1 MQREQDRFKGKSRVC
16 LLTSAALGIAAFYIM
31 KGSSTSK
38 RSAKGDFRSNFSKLI
53 YTSVAGLNVINAA
66 FAYVAFVKGDNMT
79 FIPA

>member
-1 MQREQDRFKGKSRVC
+1 MGVRGSRNRC
-16 LLTSAALGIAAFYIM
+16 ILHYEGIFDP
-31 KGSSTSK
+31 K